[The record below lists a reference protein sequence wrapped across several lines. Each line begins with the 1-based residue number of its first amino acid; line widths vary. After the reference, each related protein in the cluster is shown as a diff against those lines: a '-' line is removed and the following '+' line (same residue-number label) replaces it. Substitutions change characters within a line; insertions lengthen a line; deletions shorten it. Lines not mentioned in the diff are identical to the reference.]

1 MNAARNHVVVG
12 IDGSP
17 ASQTAL
23 LWALD
28 HASRRHLPVRII
40 HAFESSMYDVRLS
53 GGYDP
58 SITGSLRDAAQQL
71 VDEAAMAAKSAHS
84 EVEVVTRLETGP
96 AAATL
101 IEESEHAQLVVLG
114 TRGSGGFTSLVIG
127 STTLHVA
134 SHAHC
139 TVVAVPARAAD
150 EPEGHGVVVG
160 VDGSELSEAAIEF
173 AFQIASETGQPLV
186 ALHAWRDPS
195 SSGPGSMLPLVY
207 DPVLVSEEER
217 VVLAESLAG
226 WQEKYPDVHVEPKV
240 VHAHPTSALVD
251 EARDARLLVVGCRG
265 RGELRS
271 LLMGSVSHGVLHH
284 ATCPVAVVRPMV

>member
-1 MNAARNHVVVG
+1 MNVARNSIVVG

-17 ASQTAL
+17 ASQSAL
-23 LWALD
+23 LWGLD
-28 HASRRHLPVRII
+28 VASRRHLPLRIV

-58 SITGSLRDAAQQL
+58 GVSGALRNAAQQM
-71 VDEAAMAAKSAHS
+71 VDEAAQAAKATHPD
-84 EVEVVTRLETGP
+84 VHVVTRLEAGP
-96 AAATL
+96 GAATL
-101 IEESEHAQLVVLG
+101 IEESEHARMVVLG

-134 SHAHC
+134 SHARC

-150 EPEGHGVVVG
+150 EPEGHGVIVG

-173 AFQIASETGQPLV
+173 AFQMASETDEPLV

-195 SSGPGSMLPLVY
+195 SSGPGSMVPLVY
-207 DPVLVSEEER
+207 DPVLVSEEEQ

-240 VHAHPTSALVD
+240 VHGHPTSALVD
-251 EARDARLLVVGCRG
+251 QARDARLLVVGCRG

-284 ATCPVAVVRPMV
+284 ATCPVAVVRPLV